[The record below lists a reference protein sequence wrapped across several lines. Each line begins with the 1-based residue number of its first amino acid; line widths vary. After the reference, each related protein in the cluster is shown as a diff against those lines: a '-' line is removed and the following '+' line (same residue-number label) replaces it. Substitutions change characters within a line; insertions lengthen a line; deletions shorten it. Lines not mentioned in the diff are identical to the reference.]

1 MIRVDVRTGHLDDS
15 KAAGGHEYLEPHR
28 TRRITLEVNGK
39 PCSLELECRTTL
51 AEALREHLGLKGTK
65 IGCNRAECGTCT
77 VIMDGRAVYSC
88 TVLAV
93 EAAGKRIQTIEGLAE
108 GGKLHPLQKLFIQ
121 YDALQCGYC
130 TPGIIMSLKAL
141 LDRGGNITR
150 DDIREAIAGNYC
162 RCGSF
167 LNIEKAVEAFLRRQ
181 PDT

>member
-1 MIRVDVRTGHLDDS
+1 MTRIDVKMRQLNDS
-15 KAAGGHEYLEPHR
+15 KAAVGLQGLEPRR
-28 TRRITLEVNGK
+28 TKPVSLDVNGK
-39 PCSLELECRTTL
+39 LYSLKLECRTTL
-51 AEALREHLGLKGTK
+51 AEALREHLGLTGTK

-108 GGKLHPLQKLFIQ
+108 GDKLHPLQELFIK

-130 TPGIIMSLKAL
+130 TPGIIMSLKAF
-141 LDRGGNITR
+141 LDRRTNVTR
-150 DDIREAIAGNYC
+150 DEIREAIAGNYC

-167 LNIEKAVEAFLRRQ
+167 HNIEKAVEDFARRQ
-181 PDT
+181 SDS

>member
-1 MIRVDVRTGHLDDS
+1 METRHLEDS
-15 KAAGGHEYLEPHR
+15 KVTSGHEGLEPHR
-28 TRRITLEVNGK
+28 TRRVVLDVNGK
-39 PCSLELECRTTL
+39 LWSLELECRTTL

-108 GGKLHPLQKLFIQ
+108 CGKLHPLQKLFIQ

-141 LDRGGNITR
+141 LDRGSNITR
-150 DDIREAIAGNYC
+150 GDIREAIAGNYC

-167 LNIEKAVEAFLRRQ
+167 PNIEKAVEDFVRRQ